1 MRDAKCVPEYNISI
15 LNVFVRVL
23 RDPVGETLRGLSRCL
38 GDMAASGVDL
48 VVLVWDH
55 PLNKDC

>member
-15 LNVFVRVL
+15 VDAFLSVL
-23 RDPVGETLRGLSRCL
+23 CDPFGKTSRRLAGRL

-48 VVLVWDH
+48 VILV
-55 PLNKDC
+55 